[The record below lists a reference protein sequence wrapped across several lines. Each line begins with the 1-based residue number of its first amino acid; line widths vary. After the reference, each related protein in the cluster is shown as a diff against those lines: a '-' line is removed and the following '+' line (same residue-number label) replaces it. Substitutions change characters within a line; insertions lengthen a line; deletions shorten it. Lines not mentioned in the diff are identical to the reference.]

1 MDYVVFAEQQGH
13 HIIFNSYYRSENLVS
28 IKMYYGTFHY
38 NEIMLSKGNLW
49 DVVSDIGG
57 LMGLLCGA
65 SIISIVEWTFLNAFS
80 VWNYTRATI
89 KYCKS

>member
-1 MDYVVFAEQQGH
+1 M
-13 HIIFNSYYRSENLVS
+13 VS

-38 NEIMLSKGNLW
+38 KERMLRKGVLW

-65 SIISIVEWTFLNAFS
+65 SIISLVEWTILNAFTAWS
-80 VWNYTRATI
+80 STKATI
-89 KYCKS
+89 RYCKS